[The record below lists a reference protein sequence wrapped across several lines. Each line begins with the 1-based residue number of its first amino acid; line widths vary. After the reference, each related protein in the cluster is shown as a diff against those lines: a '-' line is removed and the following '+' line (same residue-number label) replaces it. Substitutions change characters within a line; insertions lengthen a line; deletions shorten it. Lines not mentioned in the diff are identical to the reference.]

1 MTPLPTIAILGA
13 SGLIGEALAR
23 HLQSEGFPV
32 LALAR
37 RFTTAQRQA
46 LRRPIERPL
55 VEAPAADLAR
65 LLADEGASIV
75 VNCIGVLQDSG
86 KGTAQVVHR
95 DFAARLAEA
104 TRGRLLVQISIP
116 GRETDDRTPFSTTK
130 REAERVIAENA
141 EAFAILR
148 PGFVWA
154 PAAFGGS
161 ALIRA
166 LAMLPVAL
174 PTREAASPFAAT
186 DVRDIART
194 VAFLAQQW
202 AGGRRDWRVTWDVME
217 RRPGTVESVVET
229 VRRHLGG
236 PPARLRLPGF
246 LMVAGARAGDLA
258 ARLGWS
264 PPIRT
269 TALMEMRRGVSGDPS
284 AWIAATGLEPASLGD
299 ALSHTP
305 ATVQERWFARLYL
318 LKALVFTMLVLF
330 WLVSGLVAL
339 TVSFEAAT
347 AILIGLGL
355 PVGLAKGATVLTS
368 LLDIQIGTMIATRRT
383 ARLGLWSAI
392 ALSLLYV
399 LGAILFDPDL
409 WLDPLGAMVK
419 TLPALVLTLVALAL
433 LTER

>member
-1 MTPLPTIAILGA
+1 MAPLPTIAILGA

-23 HLQSEGFPV
+23 YLQAEGYPV

-37 RFTTAQRQA
+37 RFTPAQRQA
-46 LRRPIERPL
+46 LRRPVETPL
-55 VEAPAADLAR
+55 VEASAADLSR
-65 LLADEGASIV
+65 LLDAEGVEIV

-86 KGTAQVVHR
+86 KGRARAVHR
-95 DFAARLAEA
+95 DFAARLVEA
-104 TRGRLLVQISIP
+104 TRTRLFVQISIP
-116 GRETDDRTPFSTTK
+116 GREAEDRTGFSTTK
-130 REAERVIAENA
+130 REAEHLIAQQA
-141 EAFAILR
+141 VSFAILR

-154 PAAFGGS
+154 PAAYGGS

-166 LAMLPVAL
+166 LAMLPFAL
-174 PTREAASPFAAT
+174 PAREAASPFAAT

-194 VAFLAQQW
+194 VAFLAHRW
-202 AGGRRDWRVTWDVME
+202 AEGERDWRVTWDVME
-217 RRPGTVESVVET
+217 RRPGTVETVVEA
-229 VRRHLGG
+229 VRLHLGG

-246 LMVAGARAGDLA
+246 LMMAGARLGDLA

-269 TALMEMRRGVSGDPS
+269 TALMEMQRGVSGDPG
-284 AWIAATGLEPASLGD
+284 AWMEATGLQPASLLD
-299 ALSHTP
+299 ALSGTP

-339 TVSFEAAT
+339 TISFEAAT

-383 ARLGLWSAI
+383 ARLGLWAAI
-392 ALSLLYV
+392 ALSLAYV

-409 WLDPLGAMVK
+409 WLDPLGSMVK
-419 TLPALVLTLVALAL
+419 TLPAIVLALVALAL
-433 LTER
+433 LDER